1 MQKANLN
8 TNPPTSSPV
17 MEQASVST
25 PVAPTT
31 PASNQPAT
39 PNSDASV
46 KRRREEEEPVSIQ
59 SVPSPKRTKTSSDW
73 EESPSEALVKRN
85 EQLEKIK
92 TDEDASKFLEE
103 FSELIKQA
111 STVEGQPSMASDIS
125 DTLDQILK
133 SYTTGNDFA
142 PTTEMPESSGLAAV
156 GEHRQPSPSPTGGVA
171 ISDEFGD
178 FFDFSSFAEDDSG
191 SKAPTPDLV
200 VTSSTNP
207 SPESASDPTGTPFTM
222 DIAAG
227 EDSTAGDL
235 RRLGIWKEV
244 DGGEGAFFQQ
254 DHWKFDTPMPTL
266 DQPWAIFQS

>member
-1 MQKANLN
+1 MQKANVN
-8 TNPPTSSPV
+8 ANPPASSPV

-25 PVAPTT
+25 PVAPAT

-46 KRRREEEEPVSIQ
+46 KRRREEEEPVTIQ

-92 TDEDASKFLEE
+92 TDEEASKFLEE
-103 FSELIKQA
+103 FNELMKQA
-111 STVEGQPSMASDIS
+111 STVEVQASMASVS

-156 GEHRQPSPSPTGGVA
+156 GEHRQRSPSPTGGVA

-200 VTSSTNP
+200 ITSSTNP